1 MSSTP
6 QQRVH
11 EATRRLL
18 DLLET
23 GDSISA
29 EAIELRAELAEA
41 TAAAGHLDDA
51 AYQADELFK
60 DVQRVHGPDHAAV
73 DRCRRSAAGT
83 EPLGPA
89 TLAAAPHPQ
98 VEPDSS
104 SW

>member
-73 DRCRRSAAGT
+73 DRCRRSAAVAPFRRPAAGT
-83 EPLGPA
+83 ARRRRRQPRRTSPR
-89 TLAAAPHPQ
+89 
-98 VEPDSS
+98 
-104 SW
+104 

>member
-51 AYQADELFK
+51 VYQADELFK
-60 DVQRVHGPDHAAV
+60 DVQRVRGPDHAAV
-73 DRCRRSAAGT
+73 DRCGRSAAVS
-83 EPLGPA
+83 ES
-89 TLAAAPHPQ
+89 LALAMPVEAPDHQ
-98 VEPDSS
+98 VKPDSS
-104 SW
+104 S